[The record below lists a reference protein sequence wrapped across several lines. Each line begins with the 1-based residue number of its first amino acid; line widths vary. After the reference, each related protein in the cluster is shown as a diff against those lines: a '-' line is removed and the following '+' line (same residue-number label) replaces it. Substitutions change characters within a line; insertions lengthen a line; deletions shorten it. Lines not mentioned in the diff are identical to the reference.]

1 MKTTIRFF
9 TLLAVGLALSLWF
22 LAAPRL
28 HAADNFTL
36 DTARAAA
43 AKGDPEAEFFLARH
57 YADGVGVQRD
67 YSKAVAYLRKAA
79 AQGYVPAQTGLG
91 SCYAHGQGVKQDFAE
106 AAHWYREA
114 AAHGDALAQYCLGYA
129 YAQGKGVPKDFD
141 KAVQWWRKSADQG
154 QVYAQNALGQFYF
167 QGEHPGD
174 TNHINYSEAVKW
186 LRKAAEQDCA
196 PAMGTLG
203 YMYQYGV
210 GVEHDWPQA
219 LRWNRRAAGLGD
231 ATAQDNLGQ
240 MYENGNAG
248 LPADKVQAYKWF
260 LLSDE
265 QGSGLGRHDVIEFE
279 LHHVLTPEQTAEAQ
293 RMAAEFHAQM
303 STNPPAASPE
313 RQIES
318 AR

>member
-1 MKTTIRFF
+1 MKTMTRHS
-9 TLLAVGLALSLWF
+9 LSLGAGLALALWF
-22 LAAPRL
+22 FPASCLFAA
-28 HAADNFTL
+28 NSFTL

-43 AKGDPEAEFFLARH
+43 AKGDPEAEYFLARR
-57 YADGVGVQRD
+57 YADGAGVRRD
-67 YSKAVAYLRKAA
+67 YTKAVAYLRQAA
-79 AQGYVPAQTGLG
+79 GQGYAPAETGLG
-91 SCYAHGQGVKQDFAE
+91 SCYAHGQGVKQDDDE
-106 AAHWYREA
+106 AVRWYRKA

-141 KAVQWWRKSADQG
+141 KAVQWWRQAAEQG

-174 TNHINYSEAVKW
+174 TNHVNYPEAVKW

-210 GVEHDWPQA
+210 GVEHDWPLA
-219 LRWNRRAAGLGD
+219 LQWNRRAAELGD

-248 LPADKVQAYKWF
+248 LPQDNVQAFKWF
-260 LLSDE
+260 LLSAK
-265 QGSGLGRHDVIEFE
+265 QGSGLGHHDVIEFE

-293 RMAAEFHAQM
+293 RMAAEFRAQ
-303 STNPPAASPE
+303 TPTEPPAVAPKS
-313 RQIES
+313 QMGS